1 MGKKTREEDDFI
13 ECIVFGNAV
22 DQVSLVSVHAEFK
35 PKTHHQG
42 GAFPIA
48 VT

>member
-1 MGKKTREEDDFI
+1 MGKKTREEDGFI
-13 ECIVFGNAV
+13 KCIVFGNA
-22 DQVSLVSVHAEFK
+22 DLVSLVSVHAEFK
-35 PKTHHQG
+35 PEAHHKG